1 MSERE
6 LAAQLLDSIPD
17 YRLGNI
23 VSYLQ
28 GYLQGMGNSEEM
40 PNAETLK
47 AFVESDEIVNKGT
60 GQRFAGSTE
69 DYIKAIL
76 ED

>member
-1 MSERE
+1 
-6 LAAQLLDSIPD
+6 
-17 YRLGNI
+17 
-23 VSYLQ
+23 
-28 GYLQGMGNSEEM
+28 MGSSEEM

-47 AFVESDEIVNKGT
+47 AFAESDEIVNKGT
-60 GQRFAGSTE
+60 GQRFVGSTE